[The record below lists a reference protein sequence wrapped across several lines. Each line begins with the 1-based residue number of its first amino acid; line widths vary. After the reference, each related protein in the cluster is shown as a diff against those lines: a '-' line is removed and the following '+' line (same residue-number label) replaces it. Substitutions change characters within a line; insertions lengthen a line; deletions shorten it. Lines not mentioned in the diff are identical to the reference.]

1 MTTAGS
7 TTCAVKC
14 RDLASSLIVLWT
26 LINVLW
32 PATRRRLLQLHTWEV
47 VKTLL
52 HPSISQFRINGGTE
66 SIMRWTNYSWKPSP
80 IKLQFKKFNPPQPL
94 KRLRQKIQQ
103 GENTKQHFQWFLFLS
118 LHFPFGNIFVF
129 NREWNLESNSLMI
142 KHG

>member
-1 MTTAGS
+1 MLWYWSKINSNLVNFNWLFDYTS

-52 HPSISQFRINGGTE
+52 HPSISQLFAFE
-66 SIMRWTNYSWKPSP
+66 SMGYWKYCSASSP
-80 IKLQFKKFNPPQPL
+80 LLSYCILKIQPL
-94 KRLRQKIQQ
+94 CPARLLKTLRQKGGLGYNFWEWLIRVAD
-103 GENTKQHFQWFLFLS
+103 FL
-118 LHFPFGNIFVF
+118 
-129 NREWNLESNSLMI
+129 WT
-142 KHG
+142 